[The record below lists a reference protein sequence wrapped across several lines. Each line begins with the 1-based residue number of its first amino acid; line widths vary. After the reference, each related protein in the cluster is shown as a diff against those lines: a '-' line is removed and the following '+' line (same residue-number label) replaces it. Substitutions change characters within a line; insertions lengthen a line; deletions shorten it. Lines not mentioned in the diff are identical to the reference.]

1 MTEKELYFY
10 LNDYAK
16 LSTVSVEWRTGQP
29 TLSDKYDGIDAKVSI
44 DMAIRELELEEKFV
58 IVVKLICDF
67 PECAYWLGTPDI
79 EGIKER
85 AISKM
90 LLFLNKGEKI

>member
-10 LNDYAK
+10 LNDYAR
-16 LSTVSVEWRTGQP
+16 LSSVPIEWRTGQP
-29 TLSDKYDGIDAKVSI
+29 THSGNYDGTDAKISL

-79 EGIKER
+79 DKIKER
-85 AISKM
+85 AIEKM
-90 LLFLNKGEKI
+90 LKYINNEEG

>member
-1 MTEKELYFY
+1 MTETGLCEY
-10 LNDYAK
+10 LENYAR
-16 LSTVSVEWRTGQP
+16 LSSVPIEWRTGQP
-29 TLSDKYDGIDAKVSI
+29 TLSDKYDGIDAKVSL

-79 EGIKER
+79 DKIKER
-85 AISKM
+85 AIEKM